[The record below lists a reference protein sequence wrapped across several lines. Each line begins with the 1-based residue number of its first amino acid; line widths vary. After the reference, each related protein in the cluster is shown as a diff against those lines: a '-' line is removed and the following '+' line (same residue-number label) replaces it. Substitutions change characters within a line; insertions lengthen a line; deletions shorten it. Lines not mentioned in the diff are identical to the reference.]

1 MSSKKYDFS
10 GYVTR
15 YGVQCSDGRTIV
27 DNAFDDCNGKRVP
40 LVWNHGHDDSDNV
53 LGYVDLERRKDGVYG
68 YGSFND
74 TDKAQNAK
82 LAVEHGDITALSIYA
97 NKLKQ
102 RPTSATTKDVLH
114 GKIKEV
120 SLVLAGANIGAFIDT
135 PVIEHSEN
143 GDEYCEGTIYL
154 GDIVDSEE
162 GEYELGHADESPKET
177 PKEEPK
183 VADSNDKTIKEE
195 YEDMTDAQ
203 KLVVAFFVQQAL
215 ASKSESAAH
224 SDDDEDEELDDNTN
238 DEGEED
244 DMKHNVFDTD
254 SKETTL
260 CHKEQFISDINAILA
275 DPKKRDK
282 ITSFKDFVNDVLQHD
297 DEDPVAPGPYGIQNI
312 TELFPDAK
320 ALSNTPDFIKRD
332 DSWVGK
338 FYNATRKVPYSRIKT
353 IHANITEDEA
363 RAKGYIKG
371 TQKWAEIFPLLSRS
385 VEPQTIYKLQ
395 QLDHDDM
402 LDIKSI
408 NVIAFLKG
416 EMIIMLDEEVARAGL
431 LGDGREIDDK
441 FKIKEDKIKPI
452 YHENALYA
460 PRVGIRTKENADDD
474 DKARA
479 FIKACIKSR
488 KLYKGSGSPTLF
500 CTTDMLT
507 DMLLLTDGVGRPL
520 YDTIST
526 LATKLRVKEIV
537 EVELM
542 EGVSRT
548 ADTYTYDLAGI
559 IVNPVDYSYGSDN
572 GFNYENFEDFDIDF
586 NQHKILMEC
595 RRSGMLTKPY
605 SALIMEFTDAP
616 AGTDDSE
623 DNVNADDI
631 VISG

>member
-15 YGVQCSDGRTIV
+15 YGVRCSDGRTIV
-27 DNAFDDCNGKRVP
+27 KDAFADCDGKTVP

-53 LGYVDLERRKDGVYG
+53 LGNVTLERRPDGVYG

-97 NKLKQ
+97 NKLQQ
-102 RPTSATTKDVLH
+102 RPTSASTKDVLH

-135 PVIEHSEN
+135 PVIEHSED
-143 GDEYCEGTIYL
+143 GSEYCEGTIYL
-154 GDIVDSEE
+154 GDIIDPTDGELEFEHKDSEKE
-162 GEYELGHADESPKET
+162 ENDMADEKQKTDDEET
-177 PKEEPK
+177 IAEVYNNAPEK
-183 VADSNDKTIKEE
+183 
-195 YEDMTDAQ
+195 Y
-203 KLVVAFFVQQAL
+203 KLMCAFFVQQAL
-215 ASKSESAAH
+215 ASQGESAEH
-224 SDDDEDEELDDNTN
+224 SEDDDDYEDY

-244 DMKHNVFDTD
+244 DMKHNAFDND
-254 SKETTL
+254 STENTL
-260 CHKEQFISDINAILA
+260 CHKEQFINDVNAILA
-275 DPKKRDK
+275 DDKKRDK
-282 ITSFKDFVNDVLQHD
+282 ITSFKDFINDVLQHD
-297 DEDPVAPGPYGIQNI
+297 DEDPVAPGPYGITNI

-338 FYNATRKVPYSRIKT
+338 FYNNTRKVPYSRIKT

-371 TQKWAEIFPLLSRS
+371 TQKWAEVFPLLSRS

-408 NVIAFLKG
+408 NVINFLKG

-431 LGDGREIDDK
+431 LGDGRQIDDK
-441 FKIKEDKIKPI
+441 FKIKEDKIKPV

-460 PRVGIRTKENADDD
+460 PRVGIRTKANADDA
-474 DKARA
+474 DKANA
-479 FIKACIKSR
+479 FIRACIKSR

-520 YDTIST
+520 YDTVTT

-537 EVELM
+537 ECELM

-548 ADTYTYDLAGI
+548 KDNYTYDLAGI
-559 IVNPVDYSYGSDN
+559 ILNPVDYSYGSDN
-572 GFNYENFEDFDIDF
+572 GFDYENFEDFDIDF

-616 AGTDDSE
+616 AGSDDSE
-623 DNVNADDI
+623 DNVNKDDI
-631 VISG
+631 TQG

>member
-1 MSSKKYDFS
+1 VKD
-10 GYVTR
+10 
-15 YGVQCSDGRTIV
+15 
-27 DNAFDDCNGKRVP
+27 AFKDCNGKTVP

-53 LGYVDLERRKDGVYG
+53 LGNVTLETRPDGVYG

-97 NKLKQ
+97 NKLQQ
-102 RPTSATTKDVLH
+102 RPTSASTKDVLH

-135 PVIEHSEN
+135 PVIEHSADGE
-143 GDEYCEGTIYL
+143 EYCEGTIYL
-154 GDIVDSEE
+154 GDILDFEE
-162 GEYELGHADESPKET
+162 GEYELGHADNEET
-177 PKEEPK
+177 KEETK
-183 VADSNDKTIKEE
+183 MSDSNEKTIADV
-195 YEDMTDAQ
+195 YNDMTDEQ
-203 KLVVAFFVQQAL
+203 KLVVSFFVQQAL
-215 ASKSESAAH
+215 AGNNESAEH
-224 SDDDEDEELDDNTN
+224 SDIYDEEYYEG
-238 DEGEED
+238 DEE
-244 DMKHNVFDTD
+244 MKHNAFDTD
-254 SKETTL
+254 ANEVL
-260 CHKEQFISDINAILA
+260 CHKEQFINDVNAVLA
-275 DPKKRDK
+275 DPKKRDQ
-282 ITSFKDFVNDVLQHD
+282 ITSFKGFIEEVLQHD
-297 DEDPVAPGPYGIQNI
+297 DDPVAPGPYGIQNI

-338 FYNATRKVPYSRIKT
+338 FYNNTRKVPYSRIKT

-363 RAKGYIKG
+363 RAKGYVKG

-431 LGDGREIDDK
+431 LGDGRQIDDK

-460 PRVGIRTKENADDD
+460 PRVGIRTKANADDD
-474 DKARA
+474 DKAKA
-479 FIKACIKSR
+479 FIRACIKSR

-507 DMLLLTDGVGRPL
+507 NMLLLTDGVGRPL
-520 YDTIST
+520 YDTVTT

-537 EVELM
+537 ECEPM
-542 EGVSRT
+542 ESVSRE
-548 ADTYTYDLAGI
+548 ADTYTYDLGGI

-616 AGTDDSE
+616 DGTDDSE

>member
-15 YGVQCSDGRTIV
+15 YGIRCSDGRTIV
-27 DNAFDDCNGKRVP
+27 KDAFSDCNGKTVP
-40 LVWNHGHDDSDNV
+40 LVWNHGHDDSDNI
-53 LGYVDLERRKDGVYG
+53 LGNVTLETRPDGVYG
-68 YGSFND
+68 YGSFNE

-97 NKLKQ
+97 NKLQQ
-102 RPTSATTKDVLH
+102 RPTSASTKDVMH

-135 PVIEHSEN
+135 PVIEHSAD

-154 GDIVDSEE
+154 GDILDPDE
-162 GEYELGHADESPKET
+162 GEYELGHADEESKET
-177 PKEEPK
+177 PKEETK
-183 VADSNDKTIKEE
+183 VADNNEKTIADVYNAMSEE
-195 YEDMTDAQ
+195 Q
-203 KLVVAFFVQQAL
+203 KTVVAFFVQQAL
-215 ASKSESAAH
+215 TGKGESAEH
-224 SDDDEDEELDDNTN
+224 SDEDYEEDYY
-238 DEGEED
+238 EGEED
-244 DMKHNVFDTD
+244 DMKHNAFDKGTE
-254 SKETTL
+254 SEVL
-260 CHKEQFISDINAILA
+260 CHKEQFINDVNAILA
-275 DPKKRDK
+275 DPKKRDQ
-282 ITSFKDFVNDVLQHD
+282 ITSFKGFIEEVLQHD

-363 RAKGYIKG
+363 RAKGYVKG

-431 LGDGREIDDK
+431 LGDGRQIDDK

-474 DKARA
+474 DKAKA
-479 FIKACIKSR
+479 FIRACIKSR

-520 YDTIST
+520 YDTVTT

-537 EVELM
+537 ECELM
-542 EGVSRT
+542 EGVSRE

-572 GFNYENFEDFDIDF
+572 GFNYENFEDFDINF

>member
-15 YGVQCSDGRTIV
+15 YGVRCSDGRTIV
-27 DNAFDDCNGKRVP
+27 KDAFADCNGKTVP
-40 LVWNHGHDDSDNV
+40 LVWNHGHDDSDNI
-53 LGYVDLERRKDGVYG
+53 LGNVTLETRADGVYG

-97 NKLKQ
+97 NKLQQ
-102 RPTSATTKDVLH
+102 RPTSASTKDVMH

-154 GDIVDSEE
+154 GDILDSEE
-162 GEYELGHADESPKET
+162 GEYELGHADEKPEEK
-177 PKEEPK
+177 PKEETK
-183 VADSNDKTIKEE
+183 VADNNEKTIADV
-195 YEDMTDAQ
+195 YEAMSDEQ
-203 KLVVAFFVQQAL
+203 KTVVAFFVQQAL
-215 ASKSESAAH
+215 TTKGETAEH
-224 SDDDEDEELDDNTN
+224 SDDDDDDNE
-238 DEGEED
+238 DYYEGEED
-244 DMKHNVFDTD
+244 DMKHNAFDKDTN
-254 SKETTL
+254 ENTL
-260 CHKEQFISDINAILA
+260 CHKEQFIKDVNAILA
-275 DPKKRDK
+275 DPKKRDQ
-282 ITSFKDFVNDVLQHD
+282 ITSFKGFIEDVLQHD

-460 PRVGIRTKENADDD
+460 PRVGIRTKENADDA
-474 DKARA
+474 DKANA
-479 FIKACIKSR
+479 FIRACIKSR

-520 YDTIST
+520 YDTVTT

-542 EGVSRT
+542 EGVSRE
-548 ADTYTYDLAGI
+548 ADSYTYDLAGI

-623 DNVNADDI
+623 DNVNAND
-631 VISG
+631 VQVSG

>member
-15 YGVQCSDGRTIV
+15 YGVRCSDGRTIV
-27 DNAFDDCNGKRVP
+27 KDAFADCNGKTVP
-40 LVWNHGHDDSDNV
+40 LVWNHGHDDSDNI
-53 LGYVDLERRKDGVYG
+53 LGNVTLETRADGVYG

-97 NKLKQ
+97 NKLQQ
-102 RPTSATTKDVLH
+102 RPTSASTKDVMH

-154 GDIVDSEE
+154 GDILDSEE
-162 GEYELGHADESPKET
+162 GEYELGHADEKPEEK
-177 PKEEPK
+177 PKEETK
-183 VADSNDKTIKEE
+183 VADNNEKTIADV
-195 YEDMTDAQ
+195 YEAMSDEQ
-203 KLVVAFFVQQAL
+203 KTVVAFFVQQAL
-215 ASKSESAAH
+215 TTKGETAEH
-224 SDDDEDEELDDNTN
+224 SDDDDDDNE
-238 DEGEED
+238 DYYEGEED
-244 DMKHNVFDTD
+244 DMKHNAFDKDTN
-254 SKETTL
+254 ENTL
-260 CHKEQFISDINAILA
+260 CHKEQFIHDVNAILA
-275 DPKKRDK
+275 DTKKRDQ
-282 ITSFKDFVNDVLQHD
+282 ITSFKAFIEDVLQHD

-460 PRVGIRTKENADDD
+460 PRVGIRTKENADDA
-474 DKARA
+474 DKANA
-479 FIKACIKSR
+479 FIRACIKSR

-520 YDTIST
+520 YDTVTT

-542 EGVSRT
+542 EGVSRE
-548 ADTYTYDLAGI
+548 AGNYTYDLAGI

-623 DNVNADDI
+623 DNVNAGDLT
-631 VISG
+631 VSG